1 MAMESLWI
9 GWPGGHFKAGEPR
22 KRLTRLL
29 REEYRCVPVFLSAQA
44 IQRYYH
50 GFSNRA
56 LWPLC
61 HSFQSYLVYNEE
73 EWEAYVHAN
82 QVFCEAVLEEAQDQD
97 VIWVH
102 DYHLFLLPGMLR
114 QSLPDARIGFFLHT
128 PFPPSDMFR
137 VLPCREAIVRGLLG
151 ADLLGFQTFSYMQN
165 FLWAVYRVLGIDVET
180 GYLPYGGRQ
189 VGFEVHPI
197 GIDPQQFLQ
206 AIHGDPAT
214 ARECDRLNASIGTR
228 RLLLG
233 MDRLDYS
240 KGIPARLRAYKRFL
254 DQHQEW
260 RERVSMIQV
269 AVPSREQV
277 VAYQD
282 LKRQVAELVGEIN
295 GVYGTTTWT
304 PLQYVHRN
312 LPFHEICALLR
323 RADVALVTPLRDGM
337 NLVAKEYVACQ
348 ENRPGALILSEFA
361 GVSSEMGEA
370 FFVNPYDEEGMAHR
384 IAEVLALSEDYLL
397 ERMTALHKRIC
408 ARNVHVWAEKF
419 LGALRNIQPSKR
431 TRLLSTSERQ
441 RLLGAYAGASKRL
454 LFLDYDGTL
463 TPLVPMRHRAFPTP
477 QLLAILRALQSDPR
491 NLVAVISGRDRHTLE
506 QWLGSS
512 GCLLVAEHGAWLR
525 EAPGGPW
532 WTIHPELK
540 SDWKPTIRPL
550 LEHVVEQTPGS
561 SLEEKEFSMVW
572 HYRMAD
578 PEFGLWQARELYSQL
593 QGRLAGTGLQVQNG
607 SKTIEV
613 KWADVHKG
621 KVASHLLERAPQSD
635 FILAIGDDRTDEDI
649 FAIMPPAQWSI
660 KVGTAFSAARFSL
673 ATPAEVLQLLLDLAR
688 PRLQ

>member
-1 MAMESLWI
+1 
-9 GWPGGHFKAGEPR
+9 
-22 KRLTRLL
+22 
-29 REEYRCVPVFLSAQA
+29 
-44 IQRYYH
+44 
-50 GFSNRA
+50 
-56 LWPLC
+56 
-61 HSFQSYLVYNEE
+61 
-73 EWEAYVHAN
+73 
-82 QVFCEAVLEEAQDQD
+82 
-97 VIWVH
+97 
-102 DYHLFLLPGMLR
+102 MLR
-114 QSLPDARIGFFLHT
+114 QYLPDARIGFFLHT
-128 PFPPSDMFR
+128 PFPPSEMFR
-137 VLPCREAIVRGLLG
+137 VLPCREAIIRGLLG

-165 FLWAVYRVLGIDVET
+165 FLWTVYRVLGIDVET
-180 GYLPYGGRQ
+180 GHLPYGGRQ

-206 AIHGDPAT
+206 AIHSDPAT
-214 ARECDRLNASIGTR
+214 ARERDRLNASIGTR
-228 RLLLG
+228 KLLLG

-254 DQHQEW
+254 DQHHEW
-260 RERVSMIQV
+260 RGRVSMIQV

-282 LKRQVAELVGEIN
+282 LKRQVDALVGEIN

-337 NLVAKEYVACQ
+337 NLVAKEYAACQ

-361 GVSSEMGEA
+361 GASSEMGEA
-370 FFVNPYDEEGMAHR
+370 FFVNPYDEEGMGHR
-384 IAEVLALSEDYLL
+384 IAEVLALSEDHLL

-408 ARNVHVWAEKF
+408 TRNVHMWAEKF
-419 LGALRNIQPSKR
+419 LTALRNIQHSKR
-431 TRLLSTSERQ
+431 TWPLAASERQ
-441 RLLGAYAGASKRL
+441 RLLAAYARASKRL

-463 TPLVPMRHRAFPTP
+463 TPLVQMRHRAFPTP
-477 QLLAILRALQSDPR
+477 QLLAVLRALQGDPR
-491 NLVAVISGRDRHTLE
+491 NVVAIISGRDRHTLE
-506 QWLGSS
+506 QWLGHS
-512 GCLLVAEHGAWLR
+512 GCVLVAEHGAWLR
-525 EAPGGPW
+525 EAPGGQW
-532 WTIHPELK
+532 RTIHAELR

-621 KVASHLLERAPQSD
+621 KVAAQLLERAPQSD

-660 KVGTAFSAARFSL
+660 KVGTGFSAARFSL
-673 ATPAEVLQLLLDLAR
+673 ATPAEVLQLLLDLTGHT
-688 PRLQ
+688 LQWR